1 VAPDARREA
10 ARLRC
15 PVPEGA
21 KGDAPVQVPSRS
33 RRDGGEAS
41 AWAGELNN
49 SILELIY

>member
-1 VAPDARREA
+1 LAPDDRREA

-21 KGDAPVQVPSRS
+21 KGDASVQVPSRS

-41 AWAGELNN
+41 AWGGELNI
-49 SILELIY
+49 SILQLIY